1 MRKYERLQGEQDEAL
16 IYRVCKDKEEIGTWQ
31 DVADILNP
39 LLGTDYGESTFRK
52 KFAAFNQMFEANR
65 ERFTDSKKEIAD
77 IREEQRRLSIEKI
90 KFRDERN
97 AWNKQNYLVAR
108 QEDILDKLTES
119 LQDIGRIQFPVIQ
132 REERLSNDRS
142 ILVLLSDTHFGQTFD
157 SFWGKYNTDI
167 AKDRMGQLLSAIL
180 EIKERHDTSNCVV
193 AILGD
198 VISGSIHRN
207 IQVTNR
213 EDVIEQIKVA
223 TEIISSFCY
232 ELSKVF
238 STVQMIGVS
247 GNHSRLVEKKDTA
260 MHNERL
266 DDLIYWG
273 VDLALGHTGNFE
285 YVSDANLDIG
295 IAALPLHGKNYIF
308 THGDMDSFS
317 KSGIQNLITML
328 HMIPEAVFCGHRHVC
343 AIDDCNGIKMVQS
356 GSLVGTGDQ
365 FTIEKRIYG
374 KPSQMIC
381 VCSDKGLE
389 TFYPVELE

>member
-1 MRKYERLQGEQDEAL
+1 MQRYQRLDGESDEAL
-16 IYRVCKDKEEIGTWQ
+16 IFRVCRDKEQIGTWQ

-52 KFAAFNQMFEANR
+52 KYTAFNQMFEANR
-65 ERFTDSKKEIAD
+65 EIFIDSQKELDA
-77 IREEQRRLSIEKI
+77 IRAEQRRLEIEKI

-97 AWNKQNYLVAR
+97 AWNRQNRIAAR
-108 QEDILDKLTES
+108 QEDTLDKLAEAMLNVS
-119 LQDIGRIQFPVIQ
+119 RVQFPIIQ
-132 REERLSNDRS
+132 NVKGIYGDKTV
-142 ILVLLSDTHFGQTFD
+142 LVLLSDTHFGQTFD
-157 SFWGKYNTDI
+157 SYWGKYNTDI
-167 AKDRMGQLLSAIL
+167 AKDRMGQLLSSIETIREQHKA
-180 EIKERHDTSNCVV
+180 DNCVV
-193 AILGD
+193 AVLGD
-198 VISGSIHRN
+198 VISGSIHKN

-213 EDVIEQIKVA
+213 EDVITQIKVA
-223 TEIISSFCY
+223 TEIIASFCY
-232 ELSKVF
+232 ELSNVF
-238 STVQMIGVS
+238 GNVQMIGVS
-247 GNHSRLVEKKDTA
+247 GNHSRLVEKKDEA

-295 IAALPLHGKNYIF
+295 IAVLPLHGKNYVF

-328 HMIPEAVFCGHRHVC
+328 HMIPDGVFCGHRHVC
-343 AIDDCNGIKMVQS
+343 AIDDCNGVKMVQS
-356 GSLVGTGDQ
+356 GSLVGSGDQ

-374 KPSQMIC
+374 KPSQMVC

-389 TFYPVELE
+389 AFYPVELE